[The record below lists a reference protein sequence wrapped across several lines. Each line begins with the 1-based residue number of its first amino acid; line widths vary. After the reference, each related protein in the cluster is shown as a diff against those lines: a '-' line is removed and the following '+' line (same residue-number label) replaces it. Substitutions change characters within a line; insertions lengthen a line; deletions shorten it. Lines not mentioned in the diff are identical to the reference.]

1 MDNKLPRIYVQKQNK
16 KINNN
21 KEFFYGNGKSEVVN
35 NKDNKVNV
43 IKKLNLIFSKY
54 AYKYNLLIK
63 TANGESKEIVI
74 LKTKDCLLTID
85 NKAILI
91 DSIIDVTELHS

>member
-1 MDNKLPRIYVQKQNK
+1 MDNKLPRIYVKKQNK

-43 IKKLNLIFSKY
+43 IKKLNSIFSKY
-54 AYKYNLLIK
+54 AYKYDLLIK
-63 TANGESKEIVI
+63 TEKGETKETII
-74 LKTKDCLLTID
+74 LKTRDYLLTID
-85 NKAILI
+85 NKMITI